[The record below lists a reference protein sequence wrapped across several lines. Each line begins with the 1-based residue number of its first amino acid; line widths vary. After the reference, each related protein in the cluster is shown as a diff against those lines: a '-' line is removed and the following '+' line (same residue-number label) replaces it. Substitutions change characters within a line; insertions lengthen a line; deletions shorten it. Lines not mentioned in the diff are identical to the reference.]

1 MSSCRKK
8 FPYIDVMNLQIR
20 MAYNK
25 KIETENPFLK
35 GDAKKHE
42 DNTSSSSRNSPEW
55 KDICHTARLR

>member
-42 DNTSSSSRNSPEW
+42 DNTSSSVN
-55 KDICHTARLR
+55 AQ